1 MTNFINVYHIEIL
14 SITSSW
20 TWFRIYLYLTKL
32 EGYRFIKVIPIWIYG
47 FYNIYLP
54 FSMPVFK
61 LLLSFDRLP
70 DIIKCFIVYKPFTI
84 VLRCKTIWINHIF
97 MLIYSFHKIRCN
109 SDIETSSFP
118 ICSYVYK
125 SSFHNTEV
133 VDPESSS
140 GWQILWYTMD
150 EYIIILMKIRA
161 FQFSLNHKITQ

>member
-97 MLIYSFHKIRCN
+97 MLVYAFHKIRCN
-109 SDIETSSFP
+109 SDIEASSFP
-118 ICSYVYK
+118 ICSDVDK
-125 SSFHNTEV
+125 SSFHNTEEV
-133 VDPESSS
+133 ADLRLATTMSLPGQFELAESSS
-140 GWQILWYTMD
+140 GWQIKWY
-150 EYIIILMKIRA
+150 YSSSI
-161 FQFSLNHKITQ
+161 